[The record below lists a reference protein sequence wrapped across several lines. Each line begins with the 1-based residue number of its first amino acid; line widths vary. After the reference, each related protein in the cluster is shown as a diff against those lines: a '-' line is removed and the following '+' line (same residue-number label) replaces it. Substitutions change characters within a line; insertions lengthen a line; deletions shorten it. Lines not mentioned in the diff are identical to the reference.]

1 MEQIRESILEQQSAE
16 PEKPKRKWKI
26 RVAFVAIIFLVIGTL
41 IGARAYKLWKE
52 VNDADLFAIKME
64 ELKRQQEADT
74 FGGATPYETLE
85 MYIAAVEK
93 GDFEL
98 ASKYFVIEKQENYLA
113 FLKGLEKEKLKNIIE
128 KTKETVGAEGSYSAD
143 GLKFET
149 GGFATIDLVKYPK
162 GIWKINEI

>member
-1 MEQIRESILEQQSAE
+1 MEQIPESILERQSAE
-16 PEKPKRKWKI
+16 PEKPKSKWKFRI
-26 RVAFVAIIFLVIGTL
+26 AFVAIIFLVLGVV

-52 VNDADLFAIKME
+52 VNDADLFAVKMA
-64 ELKRQQEADT
+64 ELKALQEADT

-98 ASKYFVIEKQENYLA
+98 ASKYFVIEKQEAELN
-113 FLKGLEKEKLKNIIE
+113 KLKTSPKENVANINNLL
-128 KTKETVGAEGSYSAD
+128 KQAQKEEGSYSLDRDA
-143 GLKFET
+143 F
-149 GGFATIDLVKYPK
+149 TIDVPILVDFWLYPK

>member
-98 ASKYFVIEKQENYLA
+98 ASKYFVIEKQAEELETWKNLSA
-113 FLKGLEKEKLKNIIE
+113 EKIQKNVSLLKQALKID
-128 KTKETVGAEGSYSAD
+128 GSYSTDKKAF
-143 GLKFET
+143 GILQPIY
-149 GGFATIDLVKYPK
+149 IDFFLYPK

>member
-1 MEQIRESILEQQSAE
+1 MEQIRESILERQSAE

-98 ASKYFVIEKQENYLA
+98 ASKYFVIEKQAEELN
-113 FLKGLEKEKLKNIIE
+113 KLKISPRENVNNINNLLKQAQE
-128 KTKETVGAEGSYSAD
+128 EEGSYSMDKKAFSILRPIFVD
-143 GLKFET
+143 FWL
-149 GGFATIDLVKYPK
+149 YPK